1 MFVSGEMVYQK
12 MALAALQW
20 IKIIDL
26 LNKIDKALKL
36 KVSLCYAKQ

>member
-1 MFVSGEMVYQK
+1 MFVSGEMVYQ
-12 MALAALQW
+12 MTLATLQW